1 MSFNHQKH
9 LLINQLQ
16 VKPLDFV
23 TTLHT
28 LTDEAILTFLCQI
41 FLEGELN
48 LFHNLI
54 LYLGQEHQTPD
65 SLYHRILKILLQY
78 QDDIYFYVLDNLV
91 PIILNYHLSIRNP
104 YFHTSILHLSNYEPL
119 LVKTLHFIEKTEEL
133 ANLVI
138 MIKEVP
144 QINKPLIRTVK
155 QYDEE
160 LSDFLERHINPI
172 SQVQKM
178 NQELEALNNRAREE
192 QNNKS
197 KATEI
202 LTDENNNVLSSS
214 HNENINLLNNL
225 DNQSNNHQSNQP
237 NNQNNNNQSNHPN
250 NLPNNLSNNYQPNNQ
265 NNNNQNNHP
274 NNESKH
280 LPNNQQPNHLENIN
294 TLQKAEETIN
304 KMLEGKASSLLDEI
318 NMDEEDNVLD
328 NETNNNQKKISK
340 LNQELRT
347 LEEHPQK
354 IVSNT
359 SNLLEQAI
367 DNISNFSEMNHLG
380 IQQQNLE
387 NNINQRNQSV
397 TTQEMNLTSSE
408 ENNLNTQ
415 LITQVQEDSVL
426 AVPKKKKPANY
437 EEFVGQ
443 IPIEKMELLATFT
456 RNLDK
461 DAWMLL
467 AKNRNYLTRELKPA
481 CERVEKL
488 INKPTVIS
496 NKLGTNYKL
505 ENLSSLGKKIHTD
518 RKPVLYFDISEAILC
533 YGKNQIKDKISICNH
548 HNVYSN
554 YFYPYEK
561 NRFGLEKQLYNLDIW
576 LLLLQNINSYQKSDD
591 SKVGSLLDLYQLV
604 IILPKHIYQK
614 LVSSYQEGSINV
626 IQKQNYF
633 LICADDKLTSCIL
646 SFYLFAKFFTQ
657 GDMIMTPNPLNF
669 LKHGEGIAL
678 NGKYKYMEEYLPFVA
693 NDMEM
698 LKEMLGSLYPE
709 YNFITEKIDLQ
720 SIPQKKYSKKKTH
733 LQRKKSKGKKEVV
746 KTQKEKVVKKKR
758 KYSRKA

>member
-23 TTLHT
+23 TTLHS

-54 LYLGQEHQTPD
+54 LYLGQEHQNPD

-119 LVKTLHFIEKTEEL
+119 LVKTLHFIEKTDEL

-138 MIKEVP
+138 MIKGVP
-144 QINKPLIRTVK
+144 QIYKPLIRSVK
-155 QYDEE
+155 QYDPE

-172 SQVQKM
+172 SQVKKM
-178 NQELEALNNRAREE
+178 NQELEALNNMAREE

-202 LTDENNNVLSSS
+202 LTNENNNVLSSS
-214 HNENINLLNNL
+214 HNENINQPHNLDNQPHNQSNNL
-225 DNQSNNHQSNQP
+225 DNQSNNLDNQPHNQP
-237 NNQNNNNQSNHPN
+237 NNQSN
-250 NLPNNLSNNYQPNNQ
+250 NLDNQ
-265 NNNNQNNHP
+265 
-274 NNESKH
+274 
-280 LPNNQQPNHLENIN
+280 PNNQQPNHLENIN

-304 KMLEGKASSLLDEI
+304 KMLDGKTTSILDEI
-318 NMDEEDNVLD
+318 NMDEEEIMLD
-328 NETNNNQKKISK
+328 NETHNNQKKISK
-340 LNQELRT
+340 FNQELRN
-347 LEEHPQK
+347 LEKHPQK
-354 IVSNT
+354 IETNT
-359 SNLLEQAI
+359 ADLLEKAM

-387 NNINQRNQSV
+387 NNINKKNQAV
-397 TTQEMNLTSSE
+397 TTEEMNLTSSN
-408 ENNLNTQ
+408 ENNLNTE
-415 LITQVQEDSVL
+415 LITQVQEESVL
-426 AVPKKKKPANY
+426 AVPKKKTPVSY

-456 RNLDK
+456 RHLDK

-467 AKNRNYLTRELKPA
+467 ARNKNYLNRELKPS
-481 CERVEKL
+481 CEKVERL

-505 ENLSSLGKKIHTD
+505 DNLSSLGKKIHTD
-518 RKPVLYFDISEAILC
+518 SKPVLYFDISEAILC

-576 LLLLQNINSYQKSDD
+576 LLLLQNINSYQKLDD

-626 IQKQNYF
+626 IQKQNYY

-646 SFYLFAKFFTQ
+646 SFYLFAKFFER
-657 GDMIMTPNPLNF
+657 GDILLTPNPLNF
-669 LKHGEGIAL
+669 LKHGEGIAI

-698 LKEMLGSLYPE
+698 LKEMLGSLFPE

-720 SIPQKKYSKKKTH
+720 SMPPKKYSKKKTY
-733 LQRKKSKGKKEVV
+733 LQRKKSKGNKQGAK
-746 KTQKEKVVKKKR
+746 KEKVVKKKR

>member
-1 MSFNHQKH
+1 
-9 LLINQLQ
+9 
-16 VKPLDFV
+16 
-23 TTLHT
+23 
-28 LTDEAILTFLCQI
+28 
-41 FLEGELN
+41 
-48 LFHNLI
+48 
-54 LYLGQEHQTPD
+54 
-65 SLYHRILKILLQY
+65 
-78 QDDIYFYVLDNLV
+78 
-91 PIILNYHLSIRNP
+91 
-104 YFHTSILHLSNYEPL
+104 
-119 LVKTLHFIEKTEEL
+119 LHFIEKTEEL

-172 SQVQKM
+172 SQVKKM

-225 DNQSNNHQSNQP
+225 DNQSNNHQSNKP
-237 NNQNNNNQSNHPN
+237 N
-250 NLPNNLSNNYQPNNQ
+250 QPNNQ
-265 NNNNQNNHP
+265 NNNNQNNNP

-481 CERVEKL
+481 CER
-488 INKPTVIS
+488 
-496 NKLGTNYKL
+496 
-505 ENLSSLGKKIHTD
+505 
-518 RKPVLYFDISEAILC
+518 
-533 YGKNQIKDKISICNH
+533 
-548 HNVYSN
+548 
-554 YFYPYEK
+554 
-561 NRFGLEKQLYNLDIW
+561 
-576 LLLLQNINSYQKSDD
+576 
-591 SKVGSLLDLYQLV
+591 
-604 IILPKHIYQK
+604 
-614 LVSSYQEGSINV
+614 
-626 IQKQNYF
+626 
-633 LICADDKLTSCIL
+633 
-646 SFYLFAKFFTQ
+646 
-657 GDMIMTPNPLNF
+657 
-669 LKHGEGIAL
+669 
-678 NGKYKYMEEYLPFVA
+678 
-693 NDMEM
+693 
-698 LKEMLGSLYPE
+698 
-709 YNFITEKIDLQ
+709 
-720 SIPQKKYSKKKTH
+720 
-733 LQRKKSKGKKEVV
+733 
-746 KTQKEKVVKKKR
+746 
-758 KYSRKA
+758 